1 MNYKL
6 LARNAGTAFLAQGVA
21 MLLSILQT
29 LLVPKLL
36 GTTEYGYWQLFIFYQ
51 SYVGFAHFGL
61 NDGVYLI
68 NGGKSRS
75 VIDKKNVNSQFAFSI
90 CFELIIATVIVVIA
104 CFGGFE
110 ADREFVIACTG
121 FFLVIQNAAMYL
133 SYLLQAMNETRKSS
147 YSSIVERLSFLVPLL
162 VLLVG
167 HCQSFRPF
175 VIAYIFSSV
184 CQLVYCSWHCR
195 DFIKSGLLSPSRAI
209 AESLSSI
216 QVGFKLMMANIASS
230 LILGIVRFAI
240 DATWGID
247 TFGQL
252 SFALSM
258 VNFFFAFINQTSMV
272 LFPALRQSNATEIKS
287 FFINARDV
295 MSLTFPI
302 VYILYFPIVWL
313 LDLWLPKYA
322 SSFIFFIFLIPLCVF
337 DSKMSIC
344 CGTFFKVL
352 RKEGKLLRVNLW
364 ACAASALITA
374 LGIYVFQSIF
384 FIIGGVVIAIIGRS
398 LWSERYIARYL
409 EVGDNRDLTVG
420 EFLLTGVFV
429 SMALLLPRAIA
440 MIVYT
445 CAYAVFLAC
454 FRQKARVLLA
464 KANRLTLKD

>member
-1 MNYKL
+1 MNYKS

-68 NGGKSRS
+68 NGGKSRDI
-75 VIDKKNVNSQFAFSI
+75 IDKKNVNSQFAFSI
-90 CFELIIATVIVVIA
+90 CFELVIAAVIVVIA
-104 CFGGFE
+104 CFGGFG

-121 FFLVIQNAAMYL
+121 IFLVIQNAAMYL
-133 SYLLQAMNETRKSS
+133 SYLFQAMNETRKSS

-175 VIAYIFSSV
+175 VIAYIFSSI
-184 CQLVYCSWHCR
+184 CQLVYCSWHYR
-195 DFIKSGLLSPSRAI
+195 DFFRSGFLFPTRAI
-209 AESLSSI
+209 AESFASI
-216 QVGFKLMMANIASS
+216 RVGFKLMMANIASS

-240 DATWGID
+240 DTTWGID

-258 VNFFFAFINQTSMV
+258 VNFFFAFINQASMV
-272 LFPALRQSNATEIKS
+272 LFPALRQSTATEIKS
-287 FFINARDV
+287 FFVNARDI
-295 MSLTFPI
+295 MSLTFPV
-302 VYILYFPIVWL
+302 VYILYFPMVWL

-429 SMALLLPRAIA
+429 SMALLLPRTIA

-464 KANRLTLKD
+464 KANRLALKD